1 MTVSADRVTADL
13 RIKFDRKP
21 ESRDELELINQLKG
35 YDFSWKGYG
44 DAAKWHGPKASVV
57 STRFTR
63 ADHAKHGKNTGA
75 QEEMHASGHIATHS
89 TLTSYVR

>member
-44 DAAKWHGPKASVV
+44 DAAKWVHTQLK
-57 STRFTR
+57 F
-63 ADHAKHGKNTGA
+63 
-75 QEEMHASGHIATHS
+75 
-89 TLTSYVR
+89 